1 MMALKKERLEG
12 GEKAFGILQIKII
25 YLTLDE
31 GERVCRLM
39 TLNHFSNFKSDIEIL
54 NIRATLSQE
63 TKLSFFV
70 LFFAWRFRWC

>member
-31 GERVCRLM
+31 RE
-39 TLNHFSNFKSDIEIL
+39 S
-54 NIRATLSQE
+54 LSTHDTE
-63 TKLSFFV
+63 SFFQ
-70 LFFAWRFRWC
+70 F